1 MAKKQ
6 EIEAGDFDFGNI
18 SKIQKII
25 KKVKKTEEQEENKNT
40 EMISY
45 NFSVHKNIIEE
56 FYKLKQEYAFVKK
69 DYNLPINKMMS
80 IMVNF
85 VHTQYRTQNLIEDVP
100 KSFIENV
107 VRKGKRKKN
116 DRTYPKIERE
126 KFQILITK
134 EEDKMYLEIMYAYL
148 RNNPNSNEFDD
159 SKNTRVYY
167 FYDFIN
173 FIKSNKKEFLKYNS

>member
-1 MAKKQ
+1 
-6 EIEAGDFDFGNI
+6 
-18 SKIQKII
+18 
-25 KKVKKTEEQEENKNT
+25 
-40 EMISY
+40 
-45 NFSVHKNIIEE
+45 
-56 FYKLKQEYAFVKK
+56 
-69 DYNLPINKMMS
+69 
-80 IMVNF
+80 MVNF